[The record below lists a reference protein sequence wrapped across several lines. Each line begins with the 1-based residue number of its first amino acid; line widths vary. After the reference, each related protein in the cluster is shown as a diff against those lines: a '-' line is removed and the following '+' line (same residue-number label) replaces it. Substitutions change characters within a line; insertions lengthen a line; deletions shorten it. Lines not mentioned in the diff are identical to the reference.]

1 MKARLLL
8 VFVAIVYTGAAQIL
22 TLTETQEI
30 EAGKRVAAE
39 VEFEQPLFRDPAV
52 ETYLQKIGL
61 RLARESERPGLRFS
75 FRILQSDDI
84 NAFALPG
91 GFVYVTRGLLE
102 FAKSES
108 ELAGAVAHEIGH
120 IAARQH
126 AGKIR
131 RNQFASIGIGF
142 LGPVVGGGIRATAA
156 VAGARGGARGLFLRF
171 TKEDDREA
179 DRIAAKMLYD
189 TGYDPAGVLR
199 FLQSVA
205 TLEETDRKG
214 AQTYFRSHNG
224 LDAREDSLNEI
235 LQTLAVKTPRYA
247 SNQELSKIQK
257 RIASIKP
264 KGALS
269 SSDAAAAV
277 LESATTEPESKEAR
291 HREVAAL
298 FAPEFHQGLGNEP
311 RYDYITNFDFDG
323 DWRGDN
329 NWANASDKRFPLRGW
344 IYYSV
349 RETASH
355 YFVHYAAFHPRD
367 YKGGAGK
374 GRLLSKAV
382 RVATK
387 PAASI
392 DPTGRAAEA
401 VFAHENDLE
410 GCLVVI
416 AKHGDDPKDGNVLF
430 VETLSHNTFLKY
442 STGPDKPQGV
452 GTVSLH
458 GRRPQLYVE
467 AKGHGIEALD
477 AAGSTRKDPVK
488 IYTFT
493 GQAED
498 PLDDDDR
505 NGPTGYDLVPI
516 ETTLWTEAQRGL
528 TPAYGEVEDYGL
540 LLVDE
545 FRDGSIHEKEW
556 RIGTIGSAFRGTVGG
571 ANLARP
577 PWAWF
582 DGKNKDQQTGH
593 WYFDPARVIRR
604 DFDLGAAFSTA
615 YLP

>member
-1 MKARLLL
+1 MTLAFVFAAIPARP
-8 VFVAIVYTGAAQIL
+8 QIL
-22 TLTETQEI
+22 SLTEAQEI
-30 EAGKRVAAE
+30 EAGRRVAAE
-39 VEFEQPLFRDPAV
+39 VEFEQPLFRDP
-52 ETYLQKIGL
+52 ETEAYVQRIGQ

-84 NAFALPG
+84 NAFCLPG

-102 FAKSES
+102 FARTES
-108 ELAGAVAHEIGH
+108 ELAGALAHEMGH

-131 RNQFASIGIGF
+131 RNQFASMGLGF
-142 LGPVVGGGIRATAA
+142 LGPVVGGGIRATAT

-189 TGYDPAGVLR
+189 TGYDAAGVLR
-199 FLQSVA
+199 FVQGVA
-205 TLEETDRKG
+205 SLEETDAKA
-214 AQTYFRSHNG
+214 AQMYFRSHQR
-224 LDAREDSLNEI
+224 LSDREDSLNEI
-235 LQTLAVKTPRYA
+235 VQTFPPHTPRYS
-247 SNQELSKIQK
+247 SNQELQKIQK
-257 RIASIKP
+257 RVAAIKP
-264 KGALS
+264 QGAMAS
-269 SSDAAAAV
+269 SEAAAAV
-277 LESATTEPESKEAR
+277 LESAETEPESREVR

-329 NWANASDKRFPLRGW
+329 NWANAADKRFPLRAW

-349 RETASH
+349 RETQTH
-355 YFVHYAAFHPRD
+355 YFLHYAAFHPRD

-374 GRLLSKAV
+374 KGTLLSKAV

-387 PAASI
+387 PAAAI

-410 GCLVVI
+410 GCLLVVE
-416 AKHGDDPKDGNVLF
+416 KHGADPKDGKVVF
-430 VETLSHNTFLKY
+430 VETLAHNQFLKY
-442 STGPDKPQGV
+442 VPGV
-452 GTVSLH
+452 GALTLR
-458 GRRPQLYVE
+458 GRRPKLYIE
-467 AKGHGIEALD
+467 PKGHGIESLD
-477 AAGSTRKDPVK
+477 AAGSTRKEPVK

-498 PLDDDDR
+498 PADDAKDS
-505 NGPTGYDLVPI
+505 PTGYDLVPI
-516 ETTLWTEAQRGL
+516 ETTLWSEAQRGI
-528 TPAYGEVEDYGL
+528 TAAYAEVTDYGL

-545 FRDGSIHEKEW
+545 FRDGAVREKEL
-556 RIGTIGSAFRGTVGG
+556 RIGTIGSAFRGTTGG
-571 ANLARP
+571 TNLARP

-582 DGKNKDQQTGH
+582 DGKNKDQLTGQ
-593 WYFDPARVIRR
+593 WYFDPARAIRR
-604 DFDLGAAFSTA
+604 DFDLGPGFSTA
-615 YLP
+615 YLPE